1 MTTYDV
7 PDEILVT
14 SDGPIRVITL
24 NRPENLNATNHVLH
38 AGLAGLWPQ
47 LDADEDARV
56 AVLTGGVVRSRPVG
70 TSTTST
76 NCRRTATSATCPSR
90 TGSRS

>member
-7 PDEILVT
+7 PDEILVA

-47 LDADEDARV
+47 IDADEDARV
-56 AVLTGGVVRSRPVG
+56 AVLTGPGAPSRPAATSV
-70 TSTTST
+70 TSTSS
-76 NCRRTATSATCPSR
+76 RRTATSATCPSR